1 LGKKLERE
9 PMLEMFIFET
19 LQLMEQL
26 EQIILNGEKQSGFAD
41 SINEI
46 FRIMHTVKG
55 TAAMML
61 FNNISALAHSLEDLF
76 FFIREENPA
85 RVDFERLSD
94 IVLAGIDFIK
104 NEIAKLEAGEAA
116 EGDGSAQIEQN
127 KAFLARMKEEN
138 PVAGGTG
145 EKNRSV
151 PDESLNAERG
161 QKYYIGSDRSG
172 PKPDYKMYRV
182 KIVFEPGCLMEST
195 RSYILI
201 HNLQDYAEAIYHL
214 PADLVNAEDAD
225 ELIVASGLQ
234 VVFQSNQPVAKLEQ
248 FLRQTAFMEELE
260 FKEIDLEEFE
270 AFCEGAGRAAVM
282 APVAPIP
289 AKGETEENP
298 QQTIGK
304 EPSAPQ
310 EKYHNTIKQNIISIN
325 LQKLDFLM
333 DLVGEL
339 VISEAMVTH
348 NPELDGLPLDNF
360 YKASRQLKKIIG
372 EIRDVVMDIR
382 MVPLGPTFQK
392 MNRLIRDMSRKLGK
406 DVDFE
411 MNGTET
417 EVDKSIIDQLAD
429 PLMHL
434 IRNSMDHGLENA
446 GERLAQG
453 KPANGKINLEARN
466 EGSYVC
472 IVVKDDGRGLNKEKI
487 LEQARRKGLIQKP
500 ESELTDKEIFSFIL
514 LPGFSTKEQVSEYS
528 GRGVGMDVVTKNIE
542 KVGGAVL
549 IDSAPGEGSSFILKI
564 PLTLAIING
573 MTIRVGNSLYTVAT
587 TSIKESFRPQE
598 NEVFVDPDGN
608 EMIMIR
614 GECYPIVRLHEF
626 YKISQAVENFTEGI
640 LMMVENEG
648 KTICLFADELLGEQ
662 QVVVKTLPQYIK
674 KVRGIAGCTLLG
686 DGGIS
691 LILDVAEL
699 IKVLT

>member
-1 LGKKLERE
+1 LGTNSERE

-26 EQIILNGEKQSGFAD
+26 EQTILNGEKQNGFAD

-76 FFIREENPA
+76 FFLREENPA

-94 IVLAGIDFIK
+94 LVLAGIDFIK
-104 NEIAKLEAGEAA
+104 SEIAKLEAGETAT
-116 EGDGSAQIEQN
+116 GDGSAQIEQN

-138 PVAGGTG
+138 PTGRAGGKTG
-145 EKNRSV
+145 SV
-151 PDESLNAERG
+151 SGGTKSAVPKRKSHGGSG
-161 QKYYIGSDRSG
+161 QSAPQSDS
-172 PKPDYKMYRV
+172 KMYRAG
-182 KIVFEPGCLMEST
+182 IVLEPGCLMEST
-195 RSYILI
+195 RCYMLV
-201 HNLQDYAEAIYHL
+201 HNLKEYAEAIYHL

-225 ELIVASGLQ
+225 ELIEAAGFQ
-234 VVFQSNQPVAKLEQ
+234 TVFQSSRPAEELKH
-248 FLRQTAFMEELE
+248 FLLQTAFLKHLD
-260 FKEIDLEEFE
+260 FQEISREEFE
-270 AFCEGAGRAAVM
+270 AFGGETARE
-282 APVAPIP
+282 PVAEPDAP
-289 AKGETEENP
+289 TATGDETEEKP
-298 QQTIGK
+298 QPIN
-304 EPSAPQ
+304 
-310 EKYHNTIKQNIISIN
+310 EKRPPASQAKSVNAIKQNIISVN

-406 DVDFE
+406 AVDFE
-411 MNGTET
+411 MSGAET

-434 IRNSMDHGLENA
+434 VRNAMDHGLENA
-446 GERLAQG
+446 EERIAQG
-453 KPANGKINLEARN
+453 KPANGKISLEARN
-466 EGSYVC
+466 EGSYVW
-472 IVVKDDGRGLNKEKI
+472 IVLKDDGRGLDKEKI
-487 LEQARRKGLIQKP
+487 LERARQKGLIQKP
-500 ESELTDKEIFSFIL
+500 ETELTDKEIFSFIL
-514 LPGFSTKEQVSEYS
+514 LPGFSTKEQVSEFS

-549 IDSAPGEGSSFILKI
+549 IDSVVGAGSSFTLKI

-573 MTIRVGNSLYTVAT
+573 MTVRVGNSRYTVAT
-587 TSIKESFRPQE
+587 TSIKESFRPRE
-598 NEVFVDPDGN
+598 NEVFADPDGN

-614 GECYPIVRLHEF
+614 GECYSIVRLHEF
-626 YKISQAVENFTEGI
+626 YKIDQAVNDLTAGI
-640 LMMVENEG
+640 LMMVENDG
-648 KTICLFADELLGEQ
+648 RTVCLFADELLGEQ
-662 QVVVKTLPQYIK
+662 QVVVKALPQYIK
-674 KVRGIAGCTLLG
+674 KVRGIGGCTLLG

-699 IKVLT
+699 IKVLV

>member
-1 LGKKLERE
+1 LTLGKNLERE

-26 EQIILNGEKQSGFAD
+26 EQTILSGEKQNGFAD

-76 FFIREENPA
+76 FFLREDKPD

-94 IVLAGIDFIK
+94 LVLAGIDFIK
-104 NEIAKLEAGEAA
+104 SEIAKLEAGEAA
-116 EGDGSAQIEQN
+116 DGDGATQIEQN
-127 KAFLARMKEEN
+127 RAFLARMKEEN
-138 PVAGGTG
+138 PADRTG
-145 EKNRSV
+145 VKTGSDLGKGQFTV
-151 PDESLNAERG
+151 AER
-161 QKYYIGSDRSG
+161 KSYSGSDRGAPPS
-172 PKPDYKMYRV
+172 DYKMYRV
-182 KIVFEPGCLMEST
+182 GIILEPGCLMEST
-195 RSYILI
+195 RCYMLV
-201 HNLQDYAEAIYHL
+201 HNVKEYAETIYHL

-225 ELIVASGLQ
+225 EQIAATGFQ
-234 VVFQSNQPVAKLEQ
+234 MVFQSGRPAEELKD
-248 FLRQTAFMEELE
+248 FLLQTAFLKELD
-260 FKEIDLEEFE
+260 FQEIGREEFE
-270 AFCEGAGRAAVM
+270 AFIGKVEPVPKPAAPT
-282 APVAPIP
+282 ATG
-289 AKGETEENP
+289 GETKENHP
-298 QQTIGK
+298 AIAGK
-304 EPSAPQ
+304 GDPVSRQ
-310 EKYHNTIKQNIISIN
+310 KSLNTIKQNIISVN

-348 NPELDGLPLDNF
+348 NPELEGLSLDNF
-360 YKASRQLKKIIG
+360 HKASRQLKKIIG

-382 MVPLGPTFQK
+382 MIPLGPTFQK

-406 DVDFE
+406 AVDFE
-411 MNGTET
+411 MRGTET

-434 IRNSMDHGLENA
+434 VRNAMDHGLENA
-446 GERLAQG
+446 AERVAQG
-453 KPANGKINLEARN
+453 KPANGKISLEARN
-466 EGSYVC
+466 EGSYVW
-472 IVVKDDGRGLNKEKI
+472 IVIKDDGRGLDKAKI
-487 LEQARRKGLIQKP
+487 LERARQKGLIQKP

-549 IDSAPGEGSSFILKI
+549 IDSVIGKGSSFTLKI

-573 MTIRVGNSLYTVAT
+573 MTVRVGNSRYTVAT
-587 TSIKESFRPQE
+587 TSIKESFRPGE
-598 NEVFVDPDGN
+598 NEAFVDPDGN

-614 GECYPIVRLHEF
+614 GECYSIIRLHEF
-626 YKISQAVENFTEGI
+626 YQIDQAVENFTEGI
-640 LMMVENEG
+640 LMMVENDG

-662 QVVVKTLPQYIK
+662 QVVVKALPQYIK

-699 IKVLT
+699 IKILG

>member
-19 LQLMEQL
+19 MQLMEQL
-26 EQIILNGEKQSGFAD
+26 EQMILNGEKQSGFAD

-76 FFIREENPA
+76 FFIREESPS
-85 RVDFERLSD
+85 RVDYERLSD

-127 KAFLARMKEEN
+127 KALLARMKEEN
-138 PVAGGTG
+138 LTGGAG
-145 EKNRSV
+145 EKTGPV
-151 PDESLNAERG
+151 PNESLTAEPGR
-161 QKYYIGSDRSG
+161 KYYIGSDRSG

-182 KIVFEPGCLMEST
+182 KIVFEPECLMEST
-195 RSYILI
+195 RSYMLI
-201 HNLQDYAEAIYHL
+201 RNLQEHAEAIYHL
-214 PADLVNAEDAD
+214 PVDLVNAEDAD

-234 VVFQSNQPVAKLEQ
+234 VVFQSNHPVEELEH
-248 FLRQTAFMEELE
+248 FLRQTTFLKELE
-260 FKEIDLEEFE
+260 FQEIDLEEFE
-270 AFCEGAGRAAVM
+270 AFCEGAGREAVPEP
-282 APVAPIP
+282 AAPIP

-298 QQTIGK
+298 RQKIGK
-304 EPSAPQ
+304 EASAPQ
-310 EKYHNTIKQNIISIN
+310 EKSHNPIKQNIISVN

-411 MNGTET
+411 MSGTET
-417 EVDKSIIDQLAD
+417 EVDKSIIDKLAD

-434 IRNSMDHGLENA
+434 VRNSMDHGLENTA
-446 GERLAQG
+446 ERLAQG
-453 KPANGKINLEARN
+453 KSANGKISLEARN
-466 EGSYVC
+466 EGSYVW

-487 LEQARRKGLIQKP
+487 LERARLKGLIQKP
-500 ESELTDKEIFSFIL
+500 ESELTDKEIFAFIL

-549 IDSAPGEGSSFILKI
+549 IDSVPGEGSSFILKI

-598 NEVFVDPDGN
+598 NEAFADPDGN

-626 YKISQAVENFTEGI
+626 YKISQAVENFTDGI
-640 LMMVENEG
+640 LMMVENDG

-699 IKVLT
+699 IKVLI